1 MIVLAVAAA
10 RGGGPSSRAST
21 ARRMVKR
28 LGSVAPAS
36 TLLTASSLSS
46 RGARIPLHSRAHSSQ
61 SAALHPSPTA
71 QAAAEPSTSTSGN
84 LSSFEPFGT
93 GRQSVRRQTRLPTPL
108 PPDVAERRSL
118 AFRKHLKAQNTSK
131 KGGVQPRTLEKDLD
145 LTQLTFGDLS
155 SATLHSLER
164 NESYFTPSQTVESL
178 AFLRACLATG
188 MIQRATQIFN
198 GMREEATYRAS
209 FDLDTPTSSAER
221 YLGPLE
227 VRIYN
232 AMLGAYLRKAWQEED
247 VNVRGQWL
255 SKSWE
260 LMECMEMGKDAGGN
274 PTGDPLP
281 DEGTYA
287 VMAKGIVRL
296 VRSNRYPANQRNLSD
311 LLNHIR
317 RSGIRIQDIM
327 SSSIFSHEQ
336 GEMEHIGGSNLS
348 REGEPDA
355 RRVLQSLSSSAADM
369 ADVGLSS
376 ELDDVNRV
384 FQGLESRA
392 MKEALDA
399 SRAEGV
405 EAVDQTPQLRP
416 VQSQR
421 KGHEMKEGELPFNLQ
436 VLRDNLSIV
445 QEAKN
450 VSADPYERQR
460 WLEFGAVEAAKK
472 RFEFGASH
480 LEELGLHN
488 AGALQSKDL
497 QQWMWSWYKKL
508 EEVLRED
515 IERIRSTSG
524 KIRGAGS
531 VTLLETQLLPF
542 VQLLSS
548 QKLAMITILELMR
561 LQGTGGVADGMK
573 TASALVNIGKAVE
586 REHFSE
592 VLQKNPDR
600 MAKARSMQSTL
611 KQRGLSDM
619 QARRDM
625 KKLMDKDQTFEAE
638 SLNWSTNIRA
648 RVGSFVVQHLMN
660 VATVKR
666 SATDR
671 DGVAWE
677 EEQPAFY
684 STYQYIQGK
693 RLGVIRINEVVSKR
707 LAKDGIFETL
717 HPRHLP
723 MLVPPKPWLS
733 YDSGGYYSVKSRALR
748 FKDDFE
754 QGSYLKAASD
764 DGTLEYV
771 LAGLDV
777 LGSTAWNINK
787 DVFAVVTEVW
797 NSGKSLAEVPPV
809 ELCEEEP
816 VRPTEYETDIR
827 ARAVYLQRLKHYN
840 LKKTSNHSQ
849 RCDVNYK
856 LEIARAFQDEKFFFP
871 HNMDFRGR
879 AYPIPPH
886 LNHIGNDLCRGLLLF
901 ADAKPLGSVGLRWL
915 RIHLANVYGYDKASF
930 SEREAFSLEH
940 EEDIRKSVQDPL
952 GAGNWW
958 LNADDPWQCLATCME
973 LTKAMDHPEGPEKFE
988 SRLPVHQDGTCN
1000 GLQHYAALGGDIAG
1014 AKQVNL
1020 RGGDRP
1026 SDVYTAVA
1034 DLVIKVVEND
1044 AEKGNEAALLVK
1056 GKITRKVVKQ
1066 TVMTT
1071 VYGVTFIG
1079 AKDQVLKQ
1087 LQERGLPAEHLWS
1100 CASYLAKQIMASIG
1114 DLFSGADAIQTWL
1127 KESAL
1132 LIAKSIPPERLDE
1145 VDNPTSKQNA
1155 AATAKQ
1161 LTKEQMTSVIW
1172 TTPLGLPVVQPYRKV
1187 VRKQVPTTMQSVFI
1201 HDPYLA
1207 TQVSPSKQASAFPP
1221 NFIHSLDATHM
1232 FLTALECQS
1241 AELTFASVH
1250 DSYWTHACDIE
1261 TMSDIIRDTFVRL
1274 HSYDILQK
1282 LADEVSV
1289 TARAVGD
1296 VVNEP

>member
-1 MIVLAVAAA
+1 M
-10 RGGGPSSRAST
+10 P
-21 ARRMVKR
+21 
-28 LGSVAPAS
+28 
-36 TLLTASSLSS
+36 
-46 RGARIPLHSRAHSSQ
+46 
-61 SAALHPSPTA
+61 
-71 QAAAEPSTSTSGN
+71 
-84 LSSFEPFGT
+84 
-93 GRQSVRRQTRLPTPL
+93 
-108 PPDVAERRSL
+108 
-118 AFRKHLKAQNTSK
+118 
-131 KGGVQPRTLEKDLD
+131 
-145 LTQLTFGDLS
+145 
-155 SATLHSLER
+155 
-164 NESYFTPSQTVESL
+164 VE
-178 AFLRACLATG
+178 
-188 MIQRATQIFN
+188 QR
-198 GMREEATYRAS
+198 
-209 FDLDTPTSSAER
+209 
-221 YLGPLE
+221 
-227 VRIYN
+227 
-232 AMLGAYLRKAWQEED
+232 
-247 VNVRGQWL
+247 
-255 SKSWE
+255 
-260 LMECMEMGKDAGGN
+260 
-274 PTGDPLP
+274 
-281 DEGTYA
+281 
-287 VMAKGIVRL
+287 
-296 VRSNRYPANQRNLSD
+296 
-311 LLNHIR
+311 
-317 RSGIRIQDIM
+317 
-327 SSSIFSHEQ
+327 
-336 GEMEHIGGSNLS
+336 
-348 REGEPDA
+348 
-355 RRVLQSLSSSAADM
+355 
-369 ADVGLSS
+369 
-376 ELDDVNRV
+376 
-384 FQGLESRA
+384 
-392 MKEALDA
+392 
-399 SRAEGV
+399 GV

-421 KGHEMKEGELPFNLQ
+421 KGTEMKEGELPFNLQ

-497 QQWMWSWYKKL
+497 QQWMWSC
-508 EEVLRED
+508 
-515 IERIRSTSG
+515 
-524 KIRGAGS
+524 

-816 VRPTEYETDIR
+816 VRPASTRLTSGKGSIPAATE
-827 ARAVYLQRLKHYN
+827 ALQP
-840 LKKTSNHSQ
+840 Q
-849 RCDVNYK
+849 EDV
-856 LEIARAFQDEKFFFP
+856 E
-871 HNMDFRGR
+871 
-879 AYPIPPH
+879 
-886 LNHIGNDLCRGLLLF
+886 
-901 ADAKPLGSVGLRWL
+901 
-915 RIHLANVYGYDKASF
+915 
-930 SEREAFSLEH
+930 SL
-940 EEDIRKSVQDPL
+940 
-952 GAGNWW
+952 
-958 LNADDPWQCLATCME
+958 
-973 LTKAMDHPEGPEKFE
+973 
-988 SRLPVHQDGTCN
+988 
-1000 GLQHYAALGGDIAG
+1000 AAL
-1014 AKQVNL
+1014 
-1020 RGGDRP
+1020 RR
-1026 SDVYTAVA
+1026 
-1034 DLVIKVVEND
+1034 
-1044 AEKGNEAALLVK
+1044 
-1056 GKITRKVVKQ
+1056 
-1066 TVMTT
+1066 
-1071 VYGVTFIG
+1071 
-1079 AKDQVLKQ
+1079 Q
-1087 LQERGLPAEHLWS
+1087 LQARD
-1100 CASYLAKQIMASIG
+1100 CAG
-1114 DLFSGADAIQTWL
+1114 VSG
-1127 KESAL
+1127 
-1132 LIAKSIPPERLDE
+1132 
-1145 VDNPTSKQNA
+1145 
-1155 AATAKQ
+1155 
-1161 LTKEQMTSVIW
+1161 
-1172 TTPLGLPVVQPYRKV
+1172 
-1187 VRKQVPTTMQSVFI
+1187 
-1201 HDPYLA
+1201 
-1207 TQVSPSKQASAFPP
+1207 
-1221 NFIHSLDATHM
+1221 
-1232 FLTALECQS
+1232 
-1241 AELTFASVH
+1241 
-1250 DSYWTHACDIE
+1250 
-1261 TMSDIIRDTFVRL
+1261 
-1274 HSYDILQK
+1274 
-1282 LADEVSV
+1282 
-1289 TARAVGD
+1289 
-1296 VVNEP
+1296 